1 MASNDAAAYLF
12 GQTEI
17 EDFDQT
23 VSSDD
28 DIRRLQIA
36 MNDAAVMSAREC
48 AGNLNAIPQ
57 QLTLAAAPHLRTS
70 HAETCPRPVPSR

>member
-1 MASNDAAAYLF
+1 MVAKERVVALEYAASDLF

-23 VSSDD
+23 VRSDD

-36 MNDAAVMSAREC
+36 MNDAPVMSAGEC
-48 AGNLNAIPQ
+48 AGNLNAVSQ
-57 QLTLAAAPHLRTS
+57 D
-70 HAETCPRPVPSR
+70 